1 MAELVASDLTV
12 AVAFGAAGA
21 ILVALATFIVALI
34 VDAIGDGDAVG
45 DVQRFIELSAVGR
58 YSLLPHAPLLSDPDG
73 ETSAAISQLLAK
85 KEEARRALWGSCEPV
100 DRISHMAMEHR
111 DRDLRLP
118 ARTDPRRVSCV
129 PQRSSRFSLRKS
141 DAASRSS
148 GESPSSIS
156 PYR

>member
-58 YSLLPHAPLLSDPDG
+58 YSLLPHGPLLSDPDG

-85 KEEARRALWGSCEPV
+85 KEEARRALWDGMPLRSLLNGFGLCFGV
-100 DRISHMAMEHR
+100 RHNDCFSYRSDRISG
-111 DRDLRLP
+111 
-118 ARTDPRRVSCV
+118 TTT
-129 PQRSSRFSLRKS
+129 
-141 DAASRSS
+141 
-148 GESPSSIS
+148 
-156 PYR
+156 